1 MKKFKITMLRKMI
14 SSDSYYFR
22 RTESLSMLVR
32 SELSLAERS
41 RLIYAREA
49 HNLMAD
55 IYLKRYLWYIRKI
68 KGNPPGTANR
78 GDFCEA

>member
-1 MKKFKITMLRKMI
+1 
-14 SSDSYYFR
+14 
-22 RTESLSMLVR
+22 MLVR